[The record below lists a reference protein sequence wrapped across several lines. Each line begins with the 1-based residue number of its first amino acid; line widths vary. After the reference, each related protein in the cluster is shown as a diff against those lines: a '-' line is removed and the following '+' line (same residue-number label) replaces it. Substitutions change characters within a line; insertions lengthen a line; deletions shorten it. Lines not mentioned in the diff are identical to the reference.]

1 MNLFASLHSL
11 GRRSRTLQST
21 VIARRG
27 ISSSQL
33 TIEKVTDK
41 SNFEARPKKE
51 DLTFGTTISDHM
63 LLIEW
68 TREDQWKNPK
78 IVPYGDLKISPA
90 ASCLNYGK
98 DWVYI

>member
-1 MNLFASLHSL
+1 MNLSSPLKAF
-11 GRRSRTLQST
+11 GNRSRILQGIVASSS
-21 VIARRG
+21 RRG

-33 TIEKVTDK
+33 TIEKVTDRSK
-41 SNFEARPKKE
+41 FDARPKKE

-63 LLIEW
+63 LTIEW
-68 TREDQWKNPK
+68 TKEDQWKSPK

-98 DWVYI
+98 HWV